1 MLIQNL
7 FKKIYMKRLIFI
19 LIVLPLLTNCTQY
32 SAMMNPSITLATG
45 GTISQASTSLAR
57 SLAVNEAKKGLQAE
71 LSEAKYCQ
79 TFHSSELNEIF
90 FETIEQSNCIYD
102 PMSVYR

>member
-1 MLIQNL
+1 MKKLILRQMC
-7 FKKIYMKRLIFI
+7 IRDR
-19 LIVLPLLTNCTQY
+19 TNCTQY

-45 GTISQASTSLAR
+45 GTISQASTSLAS

-79 TFHSSELNEIF
+79 THHSSELNEIF
-90 FETIEQSNCIYD
+90 FETIDQSNCIYD
-102 PMSVYR
+102 PMSIYR